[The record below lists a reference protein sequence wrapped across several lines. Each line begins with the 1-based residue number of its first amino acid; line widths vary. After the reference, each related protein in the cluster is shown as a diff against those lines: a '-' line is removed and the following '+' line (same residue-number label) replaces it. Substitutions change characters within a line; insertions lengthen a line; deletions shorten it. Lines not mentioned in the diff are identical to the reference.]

1 MLQPTR
7 LKYRKQQKG
16 RMRGVASRGS
26 NVSFGDY
33 GLQAVDCGRVSA
45 REIEAARMAIQ
56 RHVKRQGKLFI
67 RVFPDKPITKKPLET
82 RMGKG
87 KGSVEEWVSV
97 VRPGK
102 VLYEIEGVTEALAI
116 QAFRLASSKLSLPTR
131 FIRREDQL

>member
-1 MLQPTR
+1 MLAPKRT
-7 LKYRKQQKG
+7 KYRKQQKG

-26 NVSFGDY
+26 NVSFGDF

>member
-1 MLQPTR
+1 MLAPKRT
-7 LKYRKQQKG
+7 KYRKQQKG

-26 NVSFGDY
+26 NVSFGDF

-116 QAFRLASSKLSLPTR
+116 QAFRLASSKLSLSTR

>member
-1 MLQPTR
+1 MLAPKRT
-7 LKYRKQQKG
+7 KYRKQQKG
-16 RMRGVASRGS
+16 RMRGLAARGS
-26 NVSFGDY
+26 DVSFGDY
-33 GLQAVDCGRVSA
+33 GLQAVDRGRVSA

-102 VLYEIEGVTEALAI
+102 VLYEIEGVPEALAM

-131 FIRREDQL
+131 FIRREDRP